1 MRKST
6 VIGSICGS
14 LAGIITGF
22 FLAVKYKGKQVNELD
37 KVRKF
42 KKYYNMLN
50 QWLLI
55 RNEGRT
61 LSEYFTNHGY
71 CNIAVYGM
79 GEMGNRFL
87 EEIQKSNAVSIK
99 YAIDQEA
106 DGVLL
111 DLEVKTLED
120 ALEPVDVIVVTAVFA
135 YEDVRKLLKSK
146 TDINV
151 ISLEDVIQELL

>member
-135 YEDVRKLLKSK
+135 HEDIRKLLKSK
-146 TDINV
+146 TDIKV

>member
-135 YEDVRKLLKSK
+135 YEDIRKLLKSK
-146 TDINV
+146 TDIKV

>member
-71 CNIAVYGM
+71 RNIAVYGM

-87 EEIQKSNAVSIK
+87 EEIQKSNAVSFK

-135 YEDVRKLLKSK
+135 YEDIRKLLKSK

>member
-1 MRKST
+1 MRKGT

-22 FLAVKYKGKQVNELD
+22 FLAGKYKGMQVNELD
-37 KVRKF
+37 KVQKF

-55 RNEGRT
+55 RNEDRT
-61 LSEYFTNHGY
+61 LAEYFTNQGY
-71 CNIAVYGM
+71 QDIAVYGM

-87 EEIQKSNAVSIK
+87 EEVQKSDALTIK
-99 YAIDQEA
+99 YAIDKEA
-106 DGVLL
+106 DGILL
-111 DLEVKTLED
+111 DLEVKTLD
-120 ALEPVDVIVVTAVFA
+120 DTLEPVDVIVVTAVFA
-135 YEDVRKLLKSK
+135 YEDIRKLLKSK
-146 TDINV
+146 TDIKV

>member
-135 YEDVRKLLKSK
+135 YEDIRKLLKSK
-146 TDINV
+146 TDIKI